1 MIDMRLWHLYKQKWV
16 YDFTLISDGL
26 VYLNE
31 WNKNS
36 LLTPQPFEKAG
47 VVPCRKT
54 PLLSD
59 KGESIYEGDYLHL
72 RYHLLSLNFKHF
84 EGFVTYTP
92 LGFYLISLDGAVLPF
107 TEIVSMSLEGTIH
120 VDLLGNMFENHSEE
134 YKALREVE
142 YVISVSGLELG
153 IPLGSRYYYA
163 GFKDS
168 DEELNLLE
176 DETHPAVCRYD
187 SYYKAV
193 HRLLYLRSKLPDG
206 RWIFKV
212 EVAGTKKDARW
223 GWFYA

>member
-1 MIDMRLWHLYKQKWV
+1 MNDMRLWHLYKQKWV
-16 YDFTLISDGL
+16 EDFTVTSDGL

-59 KGESIYEGDYLHL
+59 KGEPIYEGDYIHL
-72 RYHLLSLNFKHF
+72 RYHLLSLNFKQF

-92 LGFYLISLDGAVLPF
+92 LGFYLTSLDGAVLPLI
-107 TEIVSMSLEGTIH
+107 EVVSMSLEGTVHIN
-120 VDLLGNMFENHSEE
+120 LLGNRFESHYEE
-134 YKALREVE
+134 YKTLSKVE
-142 YVISVSGLELG
+142 YVISATGVDLG
-153 IPLGSRYYYA
+153 IPVGSKRYYA

-176 DETHPAVCRYD
+176 DETHQAVCRYD

-206 RWIFKV
+206 RWTFKI

-223 GWFYA
+223 GCFYV

>member
-1 MIDMRLWHLYKQKWV
+1 MNMRLWHLYKQKWV
-16 YDFTLISDGL
+16 YDFTLTSDGL
-26 VYLNE
+26 IYLNG
-31 WNKNS
+31 WKHNT
-36 LLTPQPFEKAG
+36 LLNPIPIEKAG

-54 PLLSD
+54 PLISD
-59 KGESIYEGDYLHL
+59 KGEPIYEGDYIHI

-92 LGFYLISLDGAVLPF
+92 LGFYLTSLDGAVLPL
-107 TEIVSMSLEGTIH
+107 TEVVSLSLEGTVHI
-120 VDLLGNMFENHSEE
+120 DLLGNMFENHYDE
-134 YKALREVE
+134 YKTLRDVE
-142 YVISVSGLELG
+142 YVISATGVGLG
-153 IPLGSRYYYA
+153 ITFGSKRYYA
-163 GFKDS
+163 GFKGS

-176 DETHPAVCRYD
+176 DETHQAVCRYD

>member
-16 YDFTLISDGL
+16 YDFTLTSNDL

-31 WNKNS
+31 WKHNT
-36 LLTPQPFEKAG
+36 LLNPIPIEKAG

-54 PLLSD
+54 PLVSD
-59 KGESIYEGDYLHL
+59 KGEPIYEGDYIHI
-72 RYHLLSLNFKHF
+72 RYHHLSLDFQRF
-84 EGFVTYTP
+84 DGFVTYTP
-92 LGFYLISLDGAVLPF
+92 LGFYLTSVEGLVLPL
-107 TEIVSMSLEGTIH
+107 TEVIAMSLEGTVHI
-120 VDLLGNMFENHSEE
+120 DLLGNMLESHSEE

-142 YVISVSGLELG
+142 YVISVSGFELG

-193 HRLLYLRSKLPDG
+193 HRLLYLRSKLPDV
-206 RWIFKV
+206 RWTFKI
-212 EVAGTKKDARW
+212 EVVGTKKDARW

>member
-1 MIDMRLWHLYKQKWV
+1 MRLWHLYKQKWV
-16 YDFTLISDGL
+16 YDFTLTSNDL

-31 WNKNS
+31 WKHNT
-36 LLTPQPFEKAG
+36 LLNPIPIEKAG

-54 PLLSD
+54 PLVSD
-59 KGESIYEGDYLHL
+59 KGEPIYEGDYIHI
-72 RYHLLSLNFKHF
+72 RYHHLSLDFQRF
-84 EGFVTYTP
+84 DGFVTYTP
-92 LGFYLISLDGAVLPF
+92 LGFYLTSVEGLVLPL
-107 TEIVSMSLEGTIH
+107 TEVIAMSLEGTVHI
-120 VDLLGNMFENHSEE
+120 DLLGNMLESHSEE

-142 YVISVSGLELG
+142 YVISVSGFELG

-193 HRLLYLRSKLPDG
+193 HRLLYLRSKLPDV
-206 RWIFKV
+206 RWTFKI
-212 EVAGTKKDARW
+212 EVVGTKKDARW

>member
-1 MIDMRLWHLYKQKWV
+1 MNDMRLWHLYKQKWV
-16 YDFTLISDGL
+16 EDFTVTSDGL

-47 VVPCRKT
+47 VVSCRKT

-59 KGESIYEGDYLHL
+59 EGEPIYEGDYIHI
-72 RYHLLSLNFKHF
+72 RYHLLGLDFKHY

-92 LGFYLISLDGAVLPF
+92 LGFYLTSLGGAVLPLI
-107 TEIVSMSLEGTIH
+107 EVVSMSLEGTVHIN
-120 VDLLGNMFENHSEE
+120 LLGNMFESHSEE
-134 YKALREVE
+134 YKVLSEVE
-142 YVISVSGLELG
+142 YVISATGVDLG
-153 IPLGSRYYYA
+153 IPVGSKRYYA

-168 DEELNLLE
+168 EEELNLLE
-176 DETHPAVCRYD
+176 DETHQAVCRYD

-206 RWIFKV
+206 RWTFKI
-212 EVAGTKKDARW
+212 EVAGIGKDARW
-223 GWFYA
+223 SWFYV

>member
-1 MIDMRLWHLYKQKWV
+1 MNMRLWHLYKQKWV
-16 YDFTLISDGL
+16 YDFTLTSDGL
-26 VYLNE
+26 IYLNG
-31 WNKNS
+31 WKHNT
-36 LLTPQPFEKAG
+36 LLNPILIEKAG

-54 PLLSD
+54 PLISD
-59 KGESIYEGDYLHL
+59 KGEPIYEGDYIHI

-92 LGFYLISLDGAVLPF
+92 LGFYLTSLDGAVLPL
-107 TEIVSMSLEGTIH
+107 TEVVSLSLEGTVHI
-120 VDLLGNMFENHSEE
+120 DLLGNMFENHYDE
-134 YKALREVE
+134 YKTLRDVE
-142 YVISVSGLELG
+142 YVISATGVGLG
-153 IPLGSRYYYA
+153 ITFGSKRYYA

-176 DETHPAVCRYD
+176 DETHQAVCRYD